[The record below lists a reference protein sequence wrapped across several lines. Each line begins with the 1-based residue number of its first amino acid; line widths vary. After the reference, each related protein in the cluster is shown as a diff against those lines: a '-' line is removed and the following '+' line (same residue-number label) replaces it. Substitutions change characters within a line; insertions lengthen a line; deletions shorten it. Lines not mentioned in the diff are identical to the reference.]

1 MKKIN
6 KERSLR
12 IALAT
17 LAIPSIIGI
26 SSHTFNKKEKNLSKE
41 SKQTL
46 IECNSK
52 IKYLDKYL
60 NIYKK
65 ANDNDL
71 SKEYRKIDG
80 LTYKNYSY
88 QEPNNIVE
96 YINKRV
102 NTYNIEESFEKLYS
116 LILSEATGID
126 FTEPKLIKNYSYLK
140 SDREMLKQSNGNEL
154 KTLKDFYFIREEDA
168 SLLLKIIKTCPNRNN
183 MYTKMKKDPNFDTN
197 DYIVGLYNYYNN
209 SINNYYNI
217 EYEFINNHYPEYYNN
232 NSKKNIK
239 KYNIK

>member
-80 LTYKNYSY
+80 LTY
-88 QEPNNIVE
+88 
-96 YINKRV
+96 
-102 NTYNIEESFEKLYS
+102 
-116 LILSEATGID
+116 
-126 FTEPKLIKNYSYLK
+126 
-140 SDREMLKQSNGNEL
+140 
-154 KTLKDFYFIREEDA
+154 
-168 SLLLKIIKTCPNRNN
+168 
-183 MYTKMKKDPNFDTN
+183 
-197 DYIVGLYNYYNN
+197 
-209 SINNYYNI
+209 
-217 EYEFINNHYPEYYNN
+217 
-232 NSKKNIK
+232 
-239 KYNIK
+239 